1 MTELKMLAGMA
12 NFKKKGAVM
21 KILGLILLIAG
32 FLGSA
37 TISVIHKEN
46 VNWFHFAPLLLAGI
60 VGVVLL
66 RKAAHGHKKCEH
78 KLTSD
83 INTIGTNLNRIVENI
98 NKFKVEKTEISV
110 YDIHG
115 RIDEVFL
122 TDLDNFAEARESII
136 HAYDMQSYADLM
148 SHFAAGERYLNR
160 SWSASADG
168 YIDEAHTYIDKAAEQ
183 FTITRDHF
191 QKLKAC

>member
-1 MTELKMLAGMA
+1 
-12 NFKKKGAVM
+12 M
-21 KILGLILLIAG
+21 KTLGLILLIIG

-37 TISVIHKEN
+37 TISVINEEN
-46 VNWFHFAPLLLAGI
+46 VNWLHFTPLLIAGI
-60 VGVVLL
+60 IGVILL
-66 RKAAHGHKKCEH
+66 RKAAHSHKKCEH

-83 INTIGTNLNRIVENI
+83 INSIGVNLGRIVDNM

-115 RIDEVFL
+115 RIDAMFL
-122 TDLDNFAEARESII
+122 ADLDNFAAARESII

-183 FTITRDHF
+183 FAITLNHF
-191 QKLKAC
+191 KELNAS